1 LSTSYPP
8 TNQGRPTVMADRLQS
23 LNDKVNKPMAC
34 DTCGGTFFIKQYA
47 ERFSNNGYN
56 SAQIKSISPNQ
67 QPVFICL
74 CGEPVVIKDTSA
86 GQRADGDRQQLLVS
100 LGLAAA
106 HRKETRVS
114 TIADK
119 LATVTEQK
127 IDRQTIAEMQTQ
139 MNYLDEAVAQLLASS
154 DIEVETETETET
166 EGADEPEVLEAGTE
180 GAQGTDAVAE
190 VAGVLD
196 TELVALPVVVAK
208 AAQNPRTGRRPVAT
222 RTA

>member
-1 LSTSYPP
+1 LSTSYQPP
-8 TNQGRPTVMADRLQS
+8 IQGRPTVMADRLQS

-34 DTCGGTFFIKQYA
+34 EVCEGTFFIKMYA

-67 QPVFICL
+67 QPVYICL
-74 CGEPVVIKDTSA
+74 CGEPVVIRDTSA

-106 HRKETRVS
+106 HRKANRVS
-114 TIADK
+114 TIADS
-119 LATVTEQK
+119 LATLTELNT
-127 IDRQTIAEMQTQ
+127 DRQALSDVQTQ
-139 MNYLDEAVAQLLASS
+139 LEYLDTAVERLLAAS
-154 DIEVETETETET
+154 DVEVETETET

-180 GAQGTDAVAE
+180 AAQTADQTTPNADAVA
-190 VAGVLD
+190 GSLD
-196 TELVALPVVVAK
+196 APVVVAK